1 METNSIGAK
10 NLFNIMSISK
20 VKTNQQVQQTSN
32 HNSSIVSFQKE
43 LKNILIPKNTLN
55 PQKQIENKYKNNHLE
70 KLMQKSEIFC
80 YLNILLSFTDPKI
93 NLETIEGTTY
103 LKIFNKGDNKTITFN
118 VKELIN
124 YLNKYVDQKKISNT
138 SNDKT
143 SFVTVKEALK
153 ILSNIENTKG
163 LSKKDTQ
170 ILLNAID
177 ITTKHHLNEIQESI
191 TNIGTILH
199 ENEEYFESIGIKINI
214 LPVETIKKE
223 TVNLIIFQKDEELII
238 TPMEEFLSSKIIEQL
253 NDGKLLAVSMNLVT
267 KPEDV
272 SPTITFL
279 NNFSDTIDTELSLF
293 SDLESTQFDETF
305 EVNNIMKDVEISQ
318 LFLFLPKKEFSQE
331 TLKKSIINHV
341 LNINVLEKTEKEY
354 KIISNEFEPYKSMD
368 KKTLTNQK
376 NYTTNIVEKEKSAY
390 FDIQESRK
398 VNYIAENNSQTK
410 TTKTKDHEIMENSKT
425 TTSVSNLG
433 TDKVDNIHENTIKL
447 ENNQTKYYSENTTY
461 NNHLSET
468 PPSIK
473 SYDLNGH
480 IKDIIVTKNTET
492 FFKESFSVNVSPPN
506 LGKVDIQ
513 IVKNGEAITIN
524 LITENE
530 TAKST
535 ISKTVQSLVGNLRDE
550 GYNPVDVKIIVHQEE
565 NYLDYQNQKNQ
576 DQQQNQE
583 KRYRQNEQ
591 RDETLYTFEEFLRS
605 DLNV

>member
-1 METNSIGAK
+1 M
-10 NLFNIMSISK
+10 
-20 VKTNQQVQQTSN
+20 
-32 HNSSIVSFQKE
+32 
-43 LKNILIPKNTLN
+43 
-55 PQKQIENKYKNNHLE
+55 
-70 KLMQKSEIFC
+70 
-80 YLNILLSFTDPKI
+80 
-93 NLETIEGTTY
+93 
-103 LKIFNKGDNKTITFN
+103 
-118 VKELIN
+118 
-124 YLNKYVDQKKISNT
+124 
-138 SNDKT
+138 
-143 SFVTVKEALK
+143 
-153 ILSNIENTKG
+153 
-163 LSKKDTQ
+163 
-170 ILLNAID
+170 
-177 ITTKHHLNEIQESI
+177 
-191 TNIGTILH
+191 
-199 ENEEYFESIGIKINI
+199 
-214 LPVETIKKE
+214 
-223 TVNLIIFQKDEELII
+223 
-238 TPMEEFLSSKIIEQL
+238 
-253 NDGKLLAVSMNLVT
+253 
-267 KPEDV
+267 
-272 SPTITFL
+272 
-279 NNFSDTIDTELSLF
+279 
-293 SDLESTQFDETF
+293 
-305 EVNNIMKDVEISQ
+305 
-318 LFLFLPKKEFSQE
+318 
-331 TLKKSIINHV
+331 

-354 KIISNEFEPYKSMD
+354 KIISNEFESYKSMD

-398 VNYIAENNSQTK
+398 VNYIAENNFQTK
-410 TTKTKDHEIMENSKT
+410 TTKTKDHEIMENSKN

-447 ENNQTKYYSENTTY
+447 ENNQTKYHSENTTY

-513 IVKNGEAITIN
+513 IAKNGEAITIN